1 MHLEAR
7 VVPNAKKFSV
17 SLKDGTW
24 RIHVPAKA
32 EGDRANTELTER
44 LSEALGKKVS
54 IARGRKSRTKVL
66 QINGDETEIFGKMRE
81 IAQAD

>member
-1 MHLEAR
+1 MHLEVR
-7 VVPNAKKFSV
+7 VVPNARKFSV
-17 SLKDGTW
+17 SLKDGIW

-32 EGDRANTELTER
+32 EGNRANEELAER
-44 LSEALGKKVS
+44 LSRALGKKVS
-54 IARGRKSRTKVL
+54 IARGGKSRIKVL